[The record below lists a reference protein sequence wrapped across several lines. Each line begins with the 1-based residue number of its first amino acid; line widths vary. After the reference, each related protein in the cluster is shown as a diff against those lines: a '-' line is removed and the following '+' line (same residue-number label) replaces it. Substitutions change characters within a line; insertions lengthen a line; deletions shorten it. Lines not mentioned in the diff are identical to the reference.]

1 MTTKLLSGA
10 CTVAPSFEQQQQ
22 QATLRHSRSLSRAQ
36 PPAHHFDS
44 LRALG
49 QPVGRIGSEEDHD
62 FWSGLPRGFS
72 AVQQQQ
78 QVGGGGGGWDA
89 RKPKRIITN
98 GGASSSQGRDEVS
111 VLVDNMVRDLFSLDS
126 VRRGTDAAICH
137 FLSSSQS
144 PTVFPTKEDIDALF
158 KSFGRVLS
166 VEIFPSLMDD
176 RPNAAIVKYEIR
188 AEAELA
194 KRSLEGKAF
203 GSREVRF
210 VTTFSTN
217 SDLTGK
223 RSFESN
229 RCGSVS

>member
-1 MTTKLLSGA
+1 MRLPLLFLPASQGSQGLTRRLGLPEPSGTIAWTCPTLWSRRRLLRRMEVRSQTFAMRRTKTLTTNLLSDA

-49 QPVGRIGSEEDHD
+49 QPVGRIGSEDDHD

-78 QVGGGGGGWDA
+78 QVGGGGGEWDA

-111 VLVDNMVRDLFSLDS
+111 VLVDNMVRDL
-126 VRRGTDAAICH
+126 
-137 FLSSSQS
+137 LSSM
-144 PTVFPTKEDIDALF
+144 PCAKE
-158 KSFGRVLS
+158 
-166 VEIFPSLMDD
+166 LM
-176 RPNAAIVKYEIR
+176 R
-188 AEAELA
+188 
-194 KRSLEGKAF
+194 
-203 GSREVRF
+203 
-210 VTTFSTN
+210 
-217 SDLTGK
+217 
-223 RSFESN
+223 
-229 RCGSVS
+229 